1 MKKIYLLLA
10 LTILFTGKNLYSQND
25 TLYAIKSGLIINKQ
39 SITRSNT
46 DSITFYKPT
55 NIINKK
61 RPKGNS
67 FAKGNLLSQ
76 NDTLYVM
83 KAGKIINK
91 QSIKTIDLDSIIFY
105 KPSVDKPIVLNNNVK
120 IIDKKSMILNL
131 NPVQIDNGIYQFTS
145 SIATP
150 LIASGDVIVGE
161 DGEGY
166 IRKVISS
173 SVNGN
178 SITLQTIQ
186 GSMSDV
192 FSDGSFNFNM
202 SLNGSTQQKIQLGDG
217 FNYSINNLNLYQDG
231 PLSIV
236 LNSGNIDF
244 NPNWYFKFDYSNSAI
259 NNFEI
264 SARNGTLNGDF
275 KATVTASQAVTLAEK
290 SFSILGKPYKKVY
303 TIYVRAV
310 IGVIP
315 VIVPVTIVIETDI
328 IARYGAVVNAAI
340 IRSTN
345 FTSTNTFSLGA
356 KFANEQW
363 EGINSFS
370 PKNNFTLSNRTGDTN
385 LTIDL
390 SLEPKVSVKLYGV
403 LGPYVSVALNERVS
417 GSLGSPSLDWDIKAD
432 VWLKSTMGVKVP
444 IISSKLLLNYSNTW
458 ETPKLS
464 YQTPY
469 KIIKISGDN
478 QKGIPGTK
486 LIAPIKVKVVDS
498 FDIVQSNVP
507 VFFSV
512 STGVG
517 SVENKRVLTDA
528 NGFAETFWTL
538 GTTTDPQ
545 DLNVSVK
552 KADGT
557 HIIDSPV
564 VFSTFSDKVGWYVG
578 TYTLGKISSSGIY
591 SSCGSQFGESGKFY
605 IYIGDITKLNEFVV
619 YHKSIIQGWP
629 NFYSRSTLVPEAF
642 NNPLSPNFYRTV
654 NVQGWNKAFVP
665 DPNITVNTLF
675 STFYLG
681 YLTLSADQ
689 SKVSTKMLELS
700 GKADQDVPRD
710 TGSTECRGDKLFSYN
725 IISNANYVGKNPP
738 SDLSATNLEKI
749 DQLLKDRTLSI
760 IIEE

>member
-1 MKKIYLLLA
+1 MKKFYLLLA

-25 TLYAIKSGLIINKQ
+25 TLYAMKSGLIINKQ

-131 NPVQIDNGIYQFTS
+131 NPVQIANGIYQFTFS
-145 SIATP
+145 GATP
-150 LIASGDVIVGE
+150 IITSGDVIVGE

-173 SVNGN
+173 SVNSN
-178 SITLQTIQ
+178 SITLNTIQ

-202 SLNGSTQQKIQLGDG
+202 SLNGSSQEKIKLGDG

-236 LNSGNIDF
+236 LNNGYIDL
-244 NPNWYFKFDYSNSAI
+244 NPNWYFKFDYSNSKV
-259 NNFEI
+259 NYFEI
-264 SARNGTLNGDF
+264 SARNGTLNGNF
-275 KATVTASQAVTLAEK
+275 TATVTASQAVSLGEK
-290 SFSILGKPYKKVY
+290 SFSVLGKPYKKVF
-303 TIYVRAV
+303 TKYVPALLLA
-310 IGVIP
+310 IP
-315 VIVPVTIVIETDI
+315 VVVPIKVVIEIDVVATY
-328 IARYGAVVNAAI
+328 AAAVNAAI
-340 IRSTN
+340 TRSAN
-345 FTSTNTFSLGA
+345 FISTNTFDLGA
-356 KFANEQW
+356 KFTNGQW

-370 PKNNFTLSNRTGDTN
+370 PKNNFTFSNRTGN
-385 LTIDL
+385 ANVTIDL
-390 SLEPKVSVKLYGV
+390 SLEPKIDVKLYGV
-403 LGPYVSVALNERVS
+403 TGPYSSIALKEQVS
-417 GSLGSPSLDWDIKAD
+417 GSVASPSLDWDIKAD
-432 VWLKSTMGVKVP
+432 VWLKSTMGINASIFSFDLFDYFK
-444 IISSKLLLNYSNTW
+444 TW
-458 ETPKLS
+458 ETTKLS

-478 QKGIPGTK
+478 QKGVPGAK
-486 LIAPIKVKVVDS
+486 LIDPIKVKVVDS

-507 VFFSV
+507 VFFTV

-517 SVENKRVLTDA
+517 SVETKRVLTDA

-629 NFYSRSTLVPEAF
+629 NFYSRSNLDNEGF

-700 GKADQDVPRD
+700 GYAAQDVPRD
-710 TGSTECRGDKLFSYN
+710 TGSTECRGDKLFVYN